1 MKSEE
6 DHSELWEADYH
17 IDEMKGEIP
26 SGFIT
31 KNRKA
36 PSGKPAPQTRRP
48 VTLMFRPAQRTSEV
62 PMRALIDG
70 GLARL
75 IATRVAV
82 TAMRADKQAPYDGST
97 YSNHVKDRTQKL

>member
-1 MKSEE
+1 
-6 DHSELWEADYH
+6 
-17 IDEMKGEIP
+17 
-26 SGFIT
+26 
-31 KNRKA
+31 
-36 PSGKPAPQTRRP
+36 
-48 VTLMFRPAQRTSEV
+48 
-62 PMRALIDG
+62 MRALIDG

>member
-1 MKSEE
+1 MKSKK
-6 DHSELWEADYH
+6 DHSELWEADYR
-17 IDEMKGEIP
+17 IDETKGEIP
-26 SGFIT
+26 SDAIA

-36 PSGKPAPQTRRP
+36 PSGKPAPRTRRP

-75 IATRVAV
+75 IAARVAV
-82 TAMRADKQAPYDGST
+82 TAMRADKQAAGDGSSHAASHIT
-97 YSNHVKDRTQKL
+97 DRTK